1 MVKVK
6 VRATKF
12 SDIVKCTE
20 RGRDI
25 SGRGGNTSFL
35 RIWRDVGFGSDEI
48 DCHGGFDGVSTR

>member
-1 MVKVK
+1 MKVK

-20 RGRDI
+20 RGRHI
-25 SGRGGNTSFL
+25 RGRGVIQVFL
-35 RIWRDVGFGSDEI
+35 GIWRDVGFGGDEI